1 MGDYR
6 AVPRDVLPDALS
18 GKETVKK
25 GAEPFEMYYKRQI
38 RPGYFKNMKS
48 NSVNCEFVKERPGF
62 SRSFFCLF
70 VGESMQ
76 IKQNQTKN
84 AP

>member
-1 MGDYR
+1 MH
-6 AVPRDVLPDALS
+6 
-18 GKETVKK
+18 
-25 GAEPFEMYYKRQI
+25 YKCQI
-38 RPGYFKNMKS
+38 RPGDFKNMKS
-48 NSVNCEFVKERPGF
+48 NSVNCGFVKERPGN

-70 VGESMQ
+70 VGERMK